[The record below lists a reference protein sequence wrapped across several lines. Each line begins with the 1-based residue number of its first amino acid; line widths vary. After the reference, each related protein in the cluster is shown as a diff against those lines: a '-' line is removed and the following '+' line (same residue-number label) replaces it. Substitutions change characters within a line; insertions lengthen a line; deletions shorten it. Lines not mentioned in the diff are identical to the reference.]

1 MITILKLA
9 GLSAVLS
16 AGVMTAY
23 EAPKAT
29 APDSVKLYHDRIAP
43 DAPVSFADASSAVA
57 ATAVATKAS
66 AGDASPN
73 CAGQTWPYV
82 ASDCIA
88 DGAANPARKVV
99 RTITIERR
107 EAPNTSTLVRLPA
120 ETAPRR

>member
-23 EAPKAT
+23 EAPKAP
-29 APDSVKLYHDRIAP
+29 APDSVKLFHDRIAP
-43 DAPVSFADASSAVA
+43 DAPVSFAEAS
-57 ATAVATKAS
+57 TAVPARAAMT
-66 AGDASPN
+66 DASPN

-82 ASDCIA
+82 ARDCIA
-88 DGAANPARKVV
+88 AADGAPARKVV

-107 EAPNTSTLVRLPA
+107 DAPNTSTLVRLPA
-120 ETAPRR
+120 DR